1 MKLEKTMNYI
11 KEISNLDNN
20 LQILIESLKYGGMRI
35 DYTRIRD
42 NFAKL
47 KEFSNLKN
55 EYSDK
60 AEEIYAF
67 HFKELERYP
76 EAFKRINQELG
87 QSLK

>member
-47 KEFSNLKN
+47 KEF
-55 EYSDK
+55 
-60 AEEIYAF
+60 
-67 HFKELERYP
+67 
-76 EAFKRINQELG
+76 
-87 QSLK
+87 